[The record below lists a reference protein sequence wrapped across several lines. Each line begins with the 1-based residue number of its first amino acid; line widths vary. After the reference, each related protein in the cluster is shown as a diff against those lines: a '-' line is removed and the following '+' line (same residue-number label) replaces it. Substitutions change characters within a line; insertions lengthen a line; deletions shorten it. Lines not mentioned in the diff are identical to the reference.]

1 MYLTGLEMGKQKA
14 LPHDSPYCTVVK
26 RSFVLGATR
35 FRFAIPLAL
44 VSVRTERSLLT
55 CVVMDECYQ

>member
-1 MYLTGLEMGKQKA
+1 MI
-14 LPHDSPYCTVVK
+14 PCTVVK